1 MIQHNKNSRVKEKNN
16 RKIVFERI
24 EEFEINNI
32 EEAQKSLARI
42 DDAIRDID
50 ASIEAVKKHKAMLE
64 FERAEIVKFIE
75 SFKKK

>member
-1 MIQHNKNSRVKEKNN
+1 MIQRNKNSRVKEKNN
-16 RKIVFERI
+16 HKIVFERI

-50 ASIEAVKKHKAMLE
+50 VSIEAVKKHKAMLE

>member
-16 RKIVFERI
+16 HKIVFERI

-50 ASIEAVKKHKAMLE
+50 VSIEAVKKHKAMLE
-64 FERAEIVKFIE
+64 FERAEIMKFIE

>member
-16 RKIVFERI
+16 HKIVFERI

-50 ASIEAVKKHKAMLE
+50 VSIEAVKKHKAMLE